1 MSNNIQNSNY
11 GADSIQVLKG
21 LDAVKKRPSMYIG
34 DTDDGSG
41 LHHMIYEV
49 LDNAID
55 ESLEGY
61 ADIITVTL
69 NMDGSCTVIDN
80 GRGIPTDIHK
90 EEGISAVEVIMTKL
104 HAGGKFDQKSYKVS
118 GGLHGVGVSV
128 VNALS
133 SWLKLRIKREGKIYE
148 ISFINGVVDS
158 PLVVTGEDCNDTG
171 TEVTFLPSSD
181 IFSTQDFDYDT
192 LQHRLRELSF
202 LNSGIQISLID
213 KRTPQCREMKMCY
226 EGGIESF
233 VSYLDRHKK
242 PLMPN
247 PIRIQGSKD
256 NITVDLAMNWNDGYH
271 ENVLCFTNNIPQ
283 KDGGTHLSGLRSA
296 LTRQITSYVEKSC
309 GSKKDKRS
317 VIGDDCREGFTSV
330 LSIKMHDPRF
340 SSQTKEKLVSSE
352 VRSVVEGLVNDS
364 LSAWLEEHPVEAKI
378 IVKKVLES
386 SMVRDAARRA
396 RDLTRRKGVLDIASL
411 PGKLAD
417 CSERDPKKSELFL
430 VEGDSAG
437 GSAKQGRSREN
448 QAILPLRGKIL
459 NVERARFDK
468 MLSSQE
474 IGTLITALGTG
485 IGQESFNIDK
495 LRYHKIIIMTDADVD
510 GAHIRTLLLTF
521 FFRQMPSLIQNGF
534 LYIIKPPLYGI
545 TRGKSLE
552 YVKDEESLEDY
563 LINQSLSE
571 QIELFYDSKKVIS
584 GDDLRNFI
592 NDALKIYKLIKN
604 FYPNHDNKFIE
615 QAVISG
621 IFNCECDQEIN
632 IDLAYKLADRL
643 NFIIDKSENLW
654 SGSITNCSD
663 IVVKRTSRG
672 VQEQFILEGSS
683 IFSFGSKYRRI
694 FSKRIEENY
703 SIISYLICNGDKIK
717 ITGPCSLLD
726 TIFAIGRKGISMQR
740 YKGLGEMNASQLWD
754 TTLNPETRSL
764 LRVRITDA
772 AQADDLFSRLMGDEV
787 EPRREFIQENSLSA
801 TIDI

>member
-1 MSNNIQNSNY
+1 MNNNIQNSSY
-11 GADSIQVLKG
+11 SADSIQILKG

-41 LHHMIYEV
+41 LHHMVYEV

-55 ESLEGY
+55 EALEGY
-61 ADIITVTL
+61 ADIINVTL
-69 NMDGSCTVIDN
+69 NMDGSCTVSDN

-90 EEGISAVEVIMTKL
+90 EEGISATEVIMTRL
-104 HAGGKFDQKSYKVS
+104 HAGGKFDQNSYKVS

-148 ISFINGVVDS
+148 MSFINGIVDS
-158 PLVVTGEDCNDTG
+158 PLVVVGDAGKDTG
-171 TEVTFLPSSD
+171 TEITFLPNSD
-181 IFSTQDFDYDT
+181 IFSIHDFDCDV
-192 LQHRLRELSF
+192 LKHRLRELSF
-202 LNSGIQISLID
+202 LNSGVHISLVD
-213 KRTPQCREMKMCY
+213 KRCSDPREIKLFY
-226 EGGIESF
+226 EGGIEAF
-233 VSYLDRHKK
+233 VCYLDRHKK
-242 PLMPN
+242 PLIQN
-247 PIRIQGSKD
+247 PIRIQGMRDEIS
-256 NITVDLAMNWNDGYH
+256 VDLAMRWNDGYH

-283 KDGGTHLSGLRSA
+283 KDGGTHLAGLRSA
-296 LTRQITSYVEKSC
+296 LTRQITSYVEKSF

-317 VIGDDCREGFTSV
+317 VVGDDCREGFTSV
-330 LSIKMHDPRF
+330 LSIKISDPRF

-352 VRSVVEGLVNDS
+352 VRSVVEGLVTDG
-364 LSAWLEEHPVEAKI
+364 LSSWLEEHPSEAKI
-378 IVKKVLES
+378 IVKKVLEA

-485 IGQESFNIDK
+485 IGQDSFDIKK

-545 TRGKSLE
+545 TRGKSLQ

-563 LINQSLSE
+563 LINQALSE
-571 QIELFYDSKKVIS
+571 EIELSFGSTKIT
-584 GDDLRNFI
+584 GNDLRSFI
-592 NDALKIYKLIKN
+592 DDALKIDKLIKS
-604 FYPNHDNKFIE
+604 FYPSYDKIFIE
-615 QAVISG
+615 QVVISG
-621 IFNCECDQEIN
+621 IFNCENTQQIN
-632 IDLAYKLADRL
+632 EDLASKLANRL
-643 NFIIDKSENLW
+643 NLIAEKSEVW
-654 SGSITNCSD
+654 SGSIVDSGN
-663 IVVKRTSRG
+663 ILVKRVVRG
-672 VQEQFILEGSS
+672 VQEQFILNGSS
-683 IFSFGSKYRRI
+683 IFAFGSRYKRI

-703 SIISYLICNGDKIK
+703 LTISHLICNGNKIK
-717 ITGPCSLLD
+717 IVGPCSLLD
-726 TIFAIGRKGISMQR
+726 TIFSIGRKGVSMQR

-754 TTLNPETRSL
+754 TTLNPEARSL
-764 LRVRITDA
+764 LRVKITDA
-772 AQADDLFSRLMGDEV
+772 SQADDVFSRLMGDEV